1 MAGERHWCP
10 LKSQAAAAGTLG
22 ILGATTTFAAVPFAT
37 MVHDPWQLLTVDLA
51 VGMMLAATA
60 AGVMSRLAPH
70 LARSRA
76 EEQRLADEAAEFESI
91 VSNGPLASALA
102 LDEDLATAQCVA
114 EWRRWEE
121 SDVWRWDERRR
132 RVWAERLWR
141 EQQRRRLQR
150 AAWRAR
156 QAKEAA
162 QREYEASRE
171 ARRRQRHGKSRHE
184 EAFAYT
190 ASGGR
195 RVDWLGYYRLL
206 GLDATNSAAI
216 RCGVCLYVRL
226 YVF

>member
-10 LKSQAAAAGTLG
+10 RKSQAAAAGSLG
-22 ILGATTTFAAVPFAT
+22 ILGAATTFAAAPFAAFSSN
-37 MVHDPWQLLTVDLA
+37 PLTVDLL
-51 VGMMLAATA
+51 VGMLLAATA
-60 AGVMSRLAPH
+60 AGVMSQLAPH

-76 EEQRLADEAAEFESI
+76 EERRLADEAAEFETI
-91 VSNGPLASALA
+91 VASRGGASLA

-121 SDVWRWDERRR
+121 SDVWRWNEQRRR
-132 RVWAERLWR
+132 LWAERLWR

-156 QAKEAA
+156 QAHEAA
-162 QREYEASRE
+162 RRVWEVKRET
-171 ARRRQRHGKSRHE
+171 RRQQRYGKSRHE
-184 EAFAYT
+184 EAFSYA
-190 ASGGR
+190 AGGGR

-216 RCGVCLYVRL
+216 R
-226 YVF
+226 